1 VYQTTPLPEIKKKK
15 KVQLVGLG
23 TSNKLTKDNQLPDN
37 ASFVIILN
45 ACQGESSISPF

>member
-1 VYQTTPLPEIKKKK
+1 VYQATPLPEIKKN